1 MHAKCLQPILLLS
14 LLLCFPFRFLHNKV
28 SNLLNQN
35 GVREKPMSTTD
46 ENGEK
51 NDLLYILSS
60 TGHCLYQ
67 RMNNVPLAYV

>member
-1 MHAKCLQPILLLS
+1 MSSTYSPP
-14 LLLCFPFRFLHNKV
+14 FPSPLFSISFLHNKV

-51 NDLLYILSS
+51 K
-60 TGHCLYQ
+60 
-67 RMNNVPLAYV
+67 

>member
-14 LLLCFPFRFLHNKV
+14 LLLFFHFVLHNKV
-28 SNLLNQN
+28 SILLNQN

-51 NDLLYILSS
+51 ITLYI
-60 TGHCLYQ
+60 
-67 RMNNVPLAYV
+67 V

>member
-1 MHAKCLQPILLLS
+1 MRNVFNLFS
-14 LLLCFPFRFLHNKV
+14 SFPFSSVFHFVLHNKV

-51 NDLLYILSS
+51 MTLYIF
-60 TGHCLYQ
+60 
-67 RMNNVPLAYV
+67 